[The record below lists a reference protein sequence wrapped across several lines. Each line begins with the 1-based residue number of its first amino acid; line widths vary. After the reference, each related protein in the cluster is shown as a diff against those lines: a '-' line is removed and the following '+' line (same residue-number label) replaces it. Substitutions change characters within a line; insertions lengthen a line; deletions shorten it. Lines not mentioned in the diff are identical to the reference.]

1 MDGNG
6 LESQDFHR
14 RYLEL
19 GFVCQAPI
27 QNRWTRARLTVP
39 DRPQKPQFQRQNSA
53 MPKCQNSLGSPTL
66 TNLRSS
72 RSSKGI
78 QIVCSN
84 GPKKKNVRFLHPFIQ
99 FWGVNHFHIMYTMF
113 YTAQFHS
120 VPQTSRPHVRRGPA
134 LLVVQTISSSCL
146 VLLQSALC

>member
-1 MDGNG
+1 MWILLGPGREMDGNG

-27 QNRWTRARLTVP
+27 QNRSLGARLTVP
-39 DRPQKPQFQRQNSA
+39 DRPQKPQFHQRQNSA

-72 RSSKGI
+72 K
-78 QIVCSN
+78 
-84 GPKKKNVRFLHPFIQ
+84 VRFLHPFIQ
-99 FWGVNHFHIMYTMF
+99 FWGVNHFHIMYTML